1 MNSIFF
7 SFSQNEIKLAQRQSQ
22 FCCKNAKNKKILEMA
37 EVWTLSGGKEKRLNY
52 FCNIS
57 WWKNKHFDQLYS
69 ETL

>member
-37 EVWTLSGGKEKRLNY
+37 EV
-52 FCNIS
+52 
-57 WWKNKHFDQLYS
+57 
-69 ETL
+69 